1 MNVGSPHSVD
11 WIDETAAV
19 LNVGFGGQELGEA
32 VVDMLI
38 GELEP
43 SGRAPTT
50 IGARYEHFAA
60 FTNYPGENG
69 VVQYGEGVYCGHRWH
84 DSIGIEPA
92 VAFGSG
98 LGYTTFEITEV
109 PATADFVDGVSI
121 NVTVTNT
128 GERRG
133 SEVVQAYVEPP
144 SGPVPRPVRELK
156 AFRKVTLDPGE
167 SATVTLEFDA
177 RAFASFD
184 AGDPVHAELAANSL
198 VPQAGAV
205 ATARSQVGTSSR
217 ATMSSMSVG
226 HRVSSPGPV
235 SSPLLTSATSACDP
249 QPRLWTRL
257 LTFGPSPKALLRL
270 LATATGQ
277 RLRSP
282 ASTRLGVSG
291 NESNQT
297 PVASCTAATSAGA

>member
-11 WIDETAAV
+11 WIDEPAAV

-98 LGYTTFEITEV
+98 LGYTTLEITEV
-109 PATADFVDGVSI
+109 PVTADFVDGVSI
-121 NVTVTNT
+121 DVTVTNT

-198 VPQAGAV
+198 VPAGGGGRHREVSGWYIEPGDHVVHVGRSSREFAGACVVTV
-205 ATARSQVGTSSR
+205 ADER
-217 ATMSSMSVG
+217 
-226 HRVSSPGPV
+226 H
-235 SSPLLTSATSACDP
+235 
-249 QPRLWTRL
+249 
-257 LTFGPSPKALLRL
+257 
-270 LATATGQ
+270 
-277 RLRSP
+277 
-282 ASTRLGVSG
+282 LGV
-291 NESNQT
+291 
-297 PVASCTAATSAGA
+297 